1 MSANKVRSHLPLKK
15 YMFKIRKDEIIIQN
29 NTVYFIH
36 SALKELKDTLYKE
49 ITETVDAVSV

>member
-1 MSANKVRSHLPLKK
+1 MSANKVRSHRLLKK

>member
-1 MSANKVRSHLPLKK
+1 MSANKVRSHRLLKK
-15 YMFKIRKDEIIIQN
+15 NMFKIRKDKIIIQN